1 MIVPQPQP
9 SGPPLLVFNPD
20 VIEPRGT
27 ATGYQGDAYLNS
39 GMLINGVPG
48 EPFVVTFTQP
58 GTYDY
63 VCLLH
68 ENMGMK
74 GTITVL
80 P

>member
-1 MIVPQPQP
+1 M
-9 SGPPLLVFNPD
+9 LV
-20 VIEPRGT
+20 
-27 ATGYQGDAYLNS
+27 QGL
-39 GMLINGVPG
+39 PG
-48 EPFVVTFTQP
+48 EPFTVTFTQP

-63 VCLLH
+63 ICALH